1 MKIIRFTIA
10 TLIGALA
17 FILLIAEMN
26 VSLPAFVCIKLL
38 CMAVLYLSCYA
49 VARSGVI
56 NFEEDNL

>member
-1 MKIIRFTIA
+1 MKIILFTLA

-17 FILLIAEMN
+17 FILLIAEMEI
-26 VSLPAFVCIKLL
+26 SLLAFVGVKLA
-38 CMAVLYLSCYA
+38 CMAVLYLSCCA